1 MGVKKEYCYNI
12 IIDKVTSWPC
22 TVTWSHRLESWS
34 SSQLGYDIVLYVW
47 IVLVNEVTN
56 IYIHN
61 VSFPTLPK
69 SCLFLKFILSL
80 FLFQSQYL
88 QMFKR
93 ADSEICKVQKLLQ
106 KVTDRKFAR
115 AIFQQTACCCWGHY
129 SPRTQFCT
137 DFLSFYCTVHT
148 YTS

>member
-1 MGVKKEYCYNI
+1 MVTSARELVEFPARLYKNI
-12 IIDKVTSWPC
+12 NINIVLENKVT
-22 TVTWSHRLESWS
+22 
-34 SSQLGYDIVLYVW
+34 Y
-47 IVLVNEVTN
+47 

-69 SCLFLKFILSL
+69 SYLFLKFILSL

-115 AIFQQTACCCWGHY
+115 AIFQQTACYCWGHY